1 MSYKKL
7 IPFINGENELAANVV
22 TMAEDYCFAGA
33 DELFLY
39 NYSKI
44 TEEREEFLATLKEI
58 DKKIDIPF
66 IVGMYAA
73 RFEDVKKAFYTGAD
87 RVVVKYEICPDEG
100 VIKEAAARFGEDKIL
115 VEVDEGLPFE
125 KIAFPVSTLLLKHVN
140 TGEPLNR
147 RIKASGKNFLIRD
160 SLLRNDLEDL
170 LKIDEVQGVA
180 TNYFER
186 RDLFKVKR
194 NMEEAGIEM
203 NTFKSAIPFSEFKT
217 DDKGLVPCIVQDY
230 RTGQVLMLAYMNEE
244 SYQATCETGKMT
256 YFSRSRQELWC
267 KGDTSGHYQY
277 VKELSLDCDNDTIL
291 AKANSQNIT
300 APRDGKTVY
309 VGSDWKEVTYRTT
322 EGNDKTVTIR
332 TGYEIIERTIDKYGQ
347 FLLPTDLEVNT
358 WWTNTGMEDSEVIQ
372 NYHAHGECE
381 QFHSEIKTD
390 MDVER
395 LPSGKFDTNELVL
408 ELTILA
414 YNILR
419 MIGQETIGRRKTRHK
434 VHRRRL
440 RTVISNMILMASHV
454 TEHARQL
461 IMGLGQSNVWRHTF
475 AEIYTAF
482 AQFSL

>member
-170 LKIDEVQGVA
+170 LKIEEVQGVA

-194 NMEEAGIEM
+194 NM
-203 NTFKSAIPFSEFKT
+203 KRP
-217 DDKGLVPCIVQDY
+217 
-230 RTGQVLMLAYMNEE
+230 VL
-244 SYQATCETGKMT
+244 
-256 YFSRSRQELWC
+256 R
-267 KGDTSGHYQY
+267 
-277 VKELSLDCDNDTIL
+277 
-291 AKANSQNIT
+291 
-300 APRDGKTVY
+300 
-309 VGSDWKEVTYRTT
+309 
-322 EGNDKTVTIR
+322 
-332 TGYEIIERTIDKYGQ
+332 
-347 FLLPTDLEVNT
+347 
-358 WWTNTGMEDSEVIQ
+358 
-372 NYHAHGECE
+372 
-381 QFHSEIKTD
+381 
-390 MDVER
+390 
-395 LPSGKFDTNELVL
+395 
-408 ELTILA
+408 
-414 YNILR
+414 
-419 MIGQETIGRRKTRHK
+419 
-434 VHRRRL
+434 
-440 RTVISNMILMASHV
+440 
-454 TEHARQL
+454 
-461 IMGLGQSNVWRHTF
+461 
-475 AEIYTAF
+475 
-482 AQFSL
+482 

>member
-1 MSYKKL
+1 M
-7 IPFINGENELAANVV
+7 
-22 TMAEDYCFAGA
+22 
-33 DELFLY
+33 
-39 NYSKI
+39 
-44 TEEREEFLATLKEI
+44 
-58 DKKIDIPF
+58 
-66 IVGMYAA
+66 
-73 RFEDVKKAFYTGAD
+73 
-87 RVVVKYEICPDEG
+87 
-100 VIKEAAARFGEDKIL
+100 
-115 VEVDEGLPFE
+115 EVDEGLPFE

-291 AKANSQNIT
+291 AKVHQ
-300 APRDGKTVY
+300 
-309 VGSDWKEVTYRTT
+309 VGAACHTGSYSCFFKELAKKDY
-322 EGNDKTVTIR
+322 I
-332 TGYEIIERTIDKYGQ
+332 
-347 FLLPTDLEVNT
+347 
-358 WWTNTGMEDSEVIQ
+358 
-372 NYHAHGECE
+372 
-381 QFHSEIKTD
+381 
-390 MDVER
+390 
-395 LPSGKFDTNELVL
+395 DTNP
-408 ELTILA
+408 LTIL
-414 YNILR
+414 
-419 MIGQETIGRRKTRHK
+419 QEDFETIENRKKNPKEGSYTNYLFTQGIDKILKKCGEEASEIIIAAKNPNAEELKYEIADFLYHMM
-434 VHRRRL
+434 V
-440 RTVISNMILMASHV
+440 LMA
-454 TEHARQL
+454 EC
-461 IMGLGQSNVWRHTF
+461 GLTWEDITRELANRR
-475 AEIYTAF
+475 
-482 AQFSL
+482 